1 MGGTGT
7 RRLHFEVVYREVGAL
22 ATLELVGQA
31 PGTSIGCLPHRRMD
45 VELAYLRICEEAKA
59 EIRMLD
65 TSGGV
70 HDI

>member
-31 PGTSIGCLPHRRMD
+31 PGTSIECLPHRRMD
-45 VELAYLRICEEAKA
+45 VEQAYLRICEAAKS
-59 EIRMLD
+59 EIHMLD
-65 TSGGV
+65 TTGGI
-70 HDI
+70 HD